1 MPSPPH
7 PTEALRITLH
17 GDEMVEAAAQAARA
31 VGVGAGLELADADR
45 LASAVD
51 ATCRLAI
58 ELGFDDPADAEVTVV
73 VLEGPTGLAVR
84 ITDEGLPFTLA
95 TEGDESALAARV
107 AQATGLGVAS
117 VVDHIAVDHRDEGT
131 TIELHVRPDPSV
143 LEHLASA
150 GDVGTD
156 PVPDDV
162 EITYRPLE
170 RADCESLARCVWRVY
185 RYTYV
190 ADYLYHP
197 DRVWS
202 LVEQGWLR
210 SWVAVDPDGEV
221 VAHIGLVIEEPG
233 TRLGDATLALTD
245 PRYRHHHLMEGV
257 GALMFGALAESDLL
271 GTFAEAVTTHTIT
284 QRGSVRT
291 GAIETGILLGFI
303 PATMSYR
310 GIAEDL
316 GGNRQSA
323 VLNYHLRREAPSR
336 TVALPLRYADELR
349 EKLAAG
355 GLDRAE
361 VPPAPAEPDTTTE
374 ARVELDPPRHLA
386 TIIVTRAGADMVEVV
401 DRHRR
406 DLCAAG
412 TEIVYAELPL
422 GDPAAADAVDDLVAR
437 GFFYG
442 GVLPERR
449 DGDVLRLQYLDV
461 DVDPSVIQLY
471 SDEARRLLDL
481 TLADRG

>member
-1 MPSPPH
+1 
-7 PTEALRITLH
+7 
-17 GDEMVEAAAQAARA
+17 
-31 VGVGAGLELADADR
+31 
-45 LASAVD
+45 
-51 ATCRLAI
+51 
-58 ELGFDDPADAEVTVV
+58 
-73 VLEGPTGLAVR
+73 
-84 ITDEGLPFTLA
+84 
-95 TEGDESALAARV
+95 
-107 AQATGLGVAS
+107 
-117 VVDHIAVDHRDEGT
+117 
-131 TIELHVRPDPSV
+131 
-143 LEHLASA
+143 
-150 GDVGTD
+150 
-156 PVPDDV
+156 
-162 EITYRPLE
+162 
-170 RADCESLARCVWRVY
+170 
-185 RYTYV
+185 
-190 ADYLYHP
+190 
-197 DRVWS
+197 
-202 LVEQGWLR
+202 
-210 SWVAVDPDGEV
+210 
-221 VAHIGLVIEEPG
+221 
-233 TRLGDATLALTD
+233 
-245 PRYRHHHLMEGV
+245 MEGV

-323 VLNYHLRREAPSR
+323 VLNYHLRGDAPAR
-336 TVALPLRYADELR
+336 TVALPPRYADELR
-349 EKLAAG
+349 RALAAG

-361 VPPAPAEPDTTTE
+361 VPPAPATPGTSTE
-374 ARVELDPPRHLA
+374 ARVVLDPPRGLA
-386 TIIVTRAGADMVEVV
+386 TIVVGRAGTDLVEVV

-406 DLCAAG
+406 DLCATG

-422 GDPAAADAVDDLVAR
+422 GDPAAAAAVDGLVER

>member
-1 MPSPPH
+1 MPAPAH
-7 PTEALRITLH
+7 PTEALRITLL

-58 ELGFDDPADAEVTVV
+58 DAGFDDPADAEVTVV

-84 ITDEGLPFTLA
+84 ITDEGLPFSLTS
-95 TEGDESALAARV
+95 EGDEAALAARV
-107 AQATGLGVAS
+107 AQATGVGAAS

-131 TIELHVRPDPSV
+131 TVELHVRPDPTALV
-143 LEHLASA
+143 HLAAA
-150 GDVGTD
+150 GAVGTD
-156 PVPDDV
+156 PVPADV
-162 EITYRPLE
+162 ELALRPLE
-170 RADCESLARCVWRVY
+170 RGDCESLARCVWRVY

-221 VAHIGLVIEEPG
+221 VAHIGLVIEEPD

-245 PRYRHHHLMEGV
+245 PRYRHHHLTADLF
-257 GALMFGALAESDLL
+257 ALLLDEVRRLDLV
-271 GTFAEAVTTHTIT
+271 GTFGECVTTHTIT

-323 VLNYHLRREAPSR
+323 VLNYHLRGDAPAR
-336 TVALPLRYADELR
+336 TVALPPRYADELR
-349 EKLAAG
+349 RALAAG

-361 VPPAPAEPDTTTE
+361 VPPAPATPGTSTE
-374 ARVELDPPRHLA
+374 ARVVLDPPRGLA
-386 TIIVTRAGADMVEVV
+386 TIVVGRAGTDLVEVV

-406 DLCAAG
+406 DLCATG

-422 GDPAAADAVDDLVAR
+422 GDPAAAAAVDGLVER
-437 GFFYG
+437 GFFY
-442 GVLPERR
+442 
-449 DGDVLRLQYLDV
+449 GDVLRLQYLDV